1 MSQQMVPYIGL
12 RLSAR
17 VPKFVCSS
25 RSTVTTECLLTFKL
39 DWDAESSTAAYPA
52 DSAITDH
59 GRQAGSGLSGPSV
72 RRSPPDSTRLHKR
85 PATGVSY
92 FLGLQAAGQLLVTKK
107 DLTLETILIRLA
119 RK

>member
-39 DWDAESSTAAYPA
+39 DWNAESSTAAYPA

-85 PATGVSY
+85 PATGVVLFSWSAS
-92 FLGLQAAGQLLVTKK
+92 GGTTTCNQKRSDSRNNT
-107 DLTLETILIRLA
+107 D
-119 RK
+119 

>member
-1 MSQQMVPYIGL
+1 M
-12 RLSAR
+12 
-17 VPKFVCSS
+17 
-25 RSTVTTECLLTFKL
+25 E
-39 DWDAESSTAAYPA
+39 TAAEHVRRTFSPDIPIHECTHPA